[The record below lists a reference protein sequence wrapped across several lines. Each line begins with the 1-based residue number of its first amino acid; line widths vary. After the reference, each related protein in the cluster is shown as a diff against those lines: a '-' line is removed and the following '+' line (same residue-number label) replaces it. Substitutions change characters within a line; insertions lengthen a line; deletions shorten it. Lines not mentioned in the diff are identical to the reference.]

1 MATTNFSNRWREG
14 AEQILS
20 EKKAKSSS
28 PAPVLKRAKKNP
40 TKEEYKKRAIDTTK
54 FIAEM
59 TPIIGDAI
67 AVKEVYDEITKPNPN
82 WFLVGALGT
91 GAVIGL
97 IPGLGDAAAKLIKKG
112 AERALDVS
120 SRIEINLNTLGS
132 TGGNIKIKPKD
143 LADVQAKKIQ
153 KILKKEKNVNDNFY
167 MLHGGA
173 DFDKMDLKA
182 SGLGEPGSFR
192 PLGRGIYGS
201 RIVDPKNIETI
212 KNAYLQASQF
222 AGHFGTSATRNYAGF
237 SHPLYKQ
244 AFKDANIPIETT
256 ESLLKELQKKVPIE
270 VTTEQV
276 GKIHLFKV
284 PRTKELKVYDFKNR
298 KGIAQNTENVKTTY
312 PREFSSRFT
321 IASPKF
327 GDSQVV
333 LQPLGE
339 VEEMA
344 IHDPSVVER
353 LIKLDL
359 PEEFFENI
367 NKRKLRK
374 NELDPNYPQ
383 KYIVNDKLNNLE
395 KEAQYITD
403 RENLDPKTMEINLL
417 KDLQNKGYI
426 DKSVNIDELPDVKK
440 EKLFNYPET
449 VENFNQEDFL
459 KEMQEDIEVSRRN
472 VFVPEDRLEL
482 GEDSTQSLGL
492 DSGKRIPKRTVE
504 YNKGGMSLNN
514 QTEDIFGDQI
524 FDPTTGLRKDIPSIN
539 ESDIISI
546 PQQPLPVRDPVFS
559 NVSIPKTLET
569 TIQDTLRNVETSPTT
584 MDADFDL
591 NVSTTTLPTQ
601 TNLDEPKPTDK
612 PYLQKDPRE
621 LIWQRRDLIPKVF
634 KTAIDLEHLIRLE
647 TDTGFRFDSGLREN
661 DTQQAVAISGIIANA
676 LSGKDIEAY
685 ANNPSAIDPKKVWW
699 CASYVHELL
708 FKSHLPTVTRKRIPS
723 RDRGT
728 KSGTAA
734 PARADQYKYHGEE
747 VKGGITNAR
756 SGDIIVID
764 RNGNGTGQH
773 AAILVGDEISFG
785 KPVAP
790 DGYIYVL
797 GGNQDNKVSV
807 KLERKDQ
814 ILAVRRVTP
823 DTIENTL
830 DLLKTDT
837 DESSPINL
845 LTKTHDN
852 TSLDKLQQQI
862 NLALKESGGKFTK
875 EINNL
880 VKQRTKLREQKNN
893 FNKGGTPMNNNYRI
907 EPVSQI
913 EDMTSFR
920 RKFNRGGMLQEGGMQ
935 DDGMDRDPVSGNE
948 VPPGSLAKE
957 VRDDIPAQL
966 SEGEYVVPAD
976 VVQYYGLKFFEELR
990 DKAKMELAKME
1001 RNGRIGG
1008 EPMGQSMP
1016 NAPQQG
1022 EEDFPFSADE
1032 LQTFNAGGTPRG
1044 YQPGG
1049 GVSYVGT
1056 PQMVTQASPL
1066 TYVSPVVATP
1076 QVNQPTMGT
1085 GVSGNVYT
1093 SGIQPSVNMATSMPM
1108 NNVKMGTFVN
1118 EKCVE
1123 RSLPVDDNGY
1133 PLFGTVPGFVSS
1145 TSPEGIEFSKVC
1157 FPDRFP
1163 DDDGGGDVGN
1173 GGEETPTDNLE
1184 ATQPKDEPGYE
1195 SEAKKSYEKKST
1207 DVFFKGPD
1215 GKNHVATI
1223 GGRDGYAGDQSGPAK
1238 EWAFE
1243 DYAEY
1248 LNQLDS
1254 GVGKIFNSIPI
1265 VQMGVQARH
1274 KEILQNA
1281 KKQLES
1287 GLNNYGDPLTFA
1299 DVRVLEGVLL
1309 HEELGG
1315 LFDASVIGNVKRLL
1329 GVDSETPRMVQGK
1342 EYKITYEPDHAMAD
1356 EQGYVR
1362 FVDGEAID
1370 PSRYQSLLGGQLIE
1384 IKNADGTGTGRYKM
1398 GERALWNNGATYSS
1412 SEKRRFLATGVAR
1425 ITDPSGNEHIAQLVG
1440 DYYIVGGQHTHISE
1454 ILEDVGDPE
1463 LAKHLA
1469 DNPAL
1474 ILGWLPKTIRGK
1486 YTDDPDTSISPDDFG
1501 IKTPGSSNDPWLNP
1515 DPDPSPFTGTDPF
1528 TGTGNY
1534 EPFGATLGKP
1544 VSRPDIIT
1552 TGTETSSVGSDIT
1565 TTGTET
1571 AVLGDTTVS
1580 PTLASVN
1587 STVNQFSDDSVGE
1600 GFTTGSDTPSGVSG
1614 DDPYDDDDDDW
1625 GAPAYVSN
1633 IPSGVSGDD
1642 PYEDDDDDDDDAISA
1657 GQQQGKG
1664 YVGGFGFRR
1673 GGTPKKQTIQKERVK
1688 V

>member
-1 MATTNFSNRWREG
+1 M
-14 AEQILS
+14 
-20 EKKAKSSS
+20 
-28 PAPVLKRAKKNP
+28 V
-40 TKEEYKKRAIDTTK
+40 
-54 FIAEM
+54 
-59 TPIIGDAI
+59 
-67 AVKEVYDEITKPNPN
+67 
-82 WFLVGALGT
+82 
-91 GAVIGL
+91 
-97 IPGLGDAAAKLIKKG
+97 
-112 AERALDVS
+112 
-120 SRIEINLNTLGS
+120 NL
-132 TGGNIKIKPKD
+132 
-143 LADVQAKKIQ
+143 
-153 KILKKEKNVNDNFY
+153 Y
-167 MLHGGA
+167 
-173 DFDKMDLKA
+173 
-182 SGLGEPGSFR
+182 
-192 PLGRGIYGS
+192 
-201 RIVDPKNIETI
+201 
-212 KNAYLQASQF
+212 
-222 AGHFGTSATRNYAGF
+222 
-237 SHPLYKQ
+237 
-244 AFKDANIPIETT
+244 
-256 ESLLKELQKKVPIE
+256 
-270 VTTEQV
+270 
-276 GKIHLFKV
+276 
-284 PRTKELKVYDFKNR
+284 
-298 KGIAQNTENVKTTY
+298 
-312 PREFSSRFT
+312 
-321 IASPKF
+321 
-327 GDSQVV
+327 
-333 LQPLGE
+333 
-339 VEEMA
+339 
-344 IHDPSVVER
+344 
-353 LIKLDL
+353 
-359 PEEFFENI
+359 
-367 NKRKLRK
+367 
-374 NELDPNYPQ
+374 
-383 KYIVNDKLNNLE
+383 
-395 KEAQYITD
+395 
-403 RENLDPKTMEINLL
+403 
-417 KDLQNKGYI
+417 
-426 DKSVNIDELPDVKK
+426 
-440 EKLFNYPET
+440 
-449 VENFNQEDFL
+449 
-459 KEMQEDIEVSRRN
+459 
-472 VFVPEDRLEL
+472 
-482 GEDSTQSLGL
+482 
-492 DSGKRIPKRTVE
+492 
-504 YNKGGMSLNN
+504 N

-524 FDPTTGLRKDIPSIN
+524 FDPTTGLRKDISSIN
-539 ESDIISI
+539 ESNVISI
-546 PQQPLPVRDPVFS
+546 PQQPIPVRDPVLS
-559 NVSIPKTLET
+559 NVSIPKTLEN

-661 DTQQAVAISGIIANA
+661 NPQQAVAISGIIANA

-685 ANNPSAIDPKKVWW
+685 AKNPSAIDPKKVWW

-728 KSGTAA
+728 DSGTAA

-747 VKGGITNAR
+747 VKGGIANAR

-807 KLERKDQ
+807 KLEKKDQ

-845 LTKTHDN
+845 LTKTHDKN
-852 TSLDKLQQQI
+852 DLKKMETEIQKQI
-862 NLALKESGGKFTK
+862 NSGLKESGGKYTQ
-875 EINNL
+875 EINSL
-880 VKQRTKLREQKNN
+880 VSQRKKLREQMKQKN
-893 FNKGGTPMNNNYRI
+893 FNKGGSPMNNTSGI

-990 DKAKMELAKME
+990 DKAKMELTRME

-1016 NAPQQG
+1016 NAPQQR

-1066 TYVSPVVATP
+1066 TYVPPVVATP
-1076 QVNQPTMGT
+1076 QINQPTMGT

-1163 DDDGGGDVGN
+1163 DDDGGGDVGD

-1223 GGRDGYAGDQSGPAK
+1223 GGKDGYAGDGSGPAK

-1274 KEILQNA
+1274 KEVLQNA

-1315 LFDASVIGNVKRLL
+1315 LFDSSVIGNVKRLL
-1329 GVDSETPRMVQGK
+1329 GVDSETPRIIQGK
-1342 EYKITYEPDHAMAD
+1342 EYKIIRDKEHPMAD

-1362 FVDGEAID
+1362 FVDGEAVD
-1370 PSRYQSLLGGQLIE
+1370 PSMYQSLLGGQLIE
-1384 IKNADGTGTGRYKM
+1384 IKNADGTSTGRYKM
-1398 GERALWNNGATYSS
+1398 GERQLWKNGGTYTS

-1440 DYYIVGGQHTHISE
+1440 DYYIVGGRHTHISE

-1469 DNPAL
+1469 NNPAL

-1486 YTDDPDTSISPDDFG
+1486 YTDDPDTSINPDDFG
-1501 IKTPGSSNDPWLNP
+1501 IISGNKNDPWLNP
-1515 DPDPSPFTGTDPF
+1515 DPNPFKGTDPF
-1528 TGTGNY
+1528 ADDDETLDAMGGYGSGDDIETHSKGSNDPY
-1534 EPFGATLGKP
+1534 EDDNIFNQP
-1544 VSRPDIIT
+1544 VSFPNT
-1552 TGTETSSVGSDIT
+1552 ANLSAQSV
-1565 TTGTET
+1565 
-1571 AVLGDTTVS
+1571 
-1580 PTLASVN
+1580 
-1587 STVNQFSDDSVGE
+1587 VNQYSDDDDTPSGIS
-1600 GFTTGSDTPSGVSG
+1600 GDDPYDDDDDDDTPSGVSG
-1614 DDPYDDDDDDW
+1614 DDPYEDTTPTIDTSRHNEDDDSPGYEDDNETFDAM
-1625 GAPAYVSN
+1625 G
-1633 IPSGVSGDD
+1633 GF
-1642 PYEDDDDDDDDAISA
+1642 DDDDDDDDD
-1657 GQQQGKG
+1657 Q
-1664 YVGGFGFRR
+1664 Y
-1673 GGTPKKQTIQKERVK
+1673 GGTSVTTTGSYGGYSGVPGGRATGGAIMRKNKKQTIQKERVK
-1688 V
+1688 I